1 MSSVVQVS
9 EIKGTDNRQSRRE
22 VFERESS
29 FRVADSQAPLG
40 VPPKKM
46 FEDAD
51 NFADL
56 FRGGLPYYL
65 LITLP
70 ILIICSS
77 NPVLAASEFGVQ
89 RMSQYDVHGVPYGC
103 RSSALN
109 LEAKSLYT
117 WQTSRHCIVTR
128 FQDMTIDQFRE
139 IRAKA
144 GGLVI
149 LLPKD
154 TSTLSLEEKQHIHL
168 LEQAMMLQEISIP
181 VYFSRYNTKLD
192 EIINDVTR
200 TSSSTQQKKS
210 SQQRESAISE
220 ILGSISANGYQI
232 VVSGAS
238 HALNK
243 QSKIPII
250 QGELTPT
257 KHAPKTGDGE
267 SKLPLIIL
275 TAHLD
280 TFGMVNGPL
289 QNADVAA
296 LLTLV
301 ELFSKLHASI
311 PKYRLMFLIS
321 ESGALLN
328 FQGMKKWLDT
338 NLDENIQIQQAEFV
352 VCLDSIGK
360 TLAGESIFM
369 HVSKPPKEG
378 TPMNGF
384 YKTLKSVGLRYGNYT
399 VEGVHKKINLADTLL
414 AWEHERF
421 SMKRMPAFSLSN
433 LKSHKDPLR
442 NTIFEDE
449 EAEEQLA
456 KLETNVKILAEAL
469 ASYIYSVP
477 VDSGLAGEIFTGS
490 MSITKDTIRPWL
502 QVRSS
507 QQNNDLKY
515 AFEKYLKNV
524 KLTYE
529 KPDAREPDFMLYDD
543 RDGLLNIYNVKPA
556 VFDLFLTF
564 LIVAYLAV
572 IYLAIFHFSKLYTF
586 VCRLTVNKVK
596 VN

>member
-1 MSSVVQVS
+1 
-9 EIKGTDNRQSRRE
+9 
-22 VFERESS
+22 
-29 FRVADSQAPLG
+29 
-40 VPPKKM
+40 M

-51 NFADL
+51 NFADF

-77 NPVLAASEFGVQ
+77 NPVLAASEFSVQ
-89 RMSQYDVHGVPYGC
+89 RMSQYDVQGTPFGC
-103 RSSALN
+103 RASALN
-109 LEAKSLYT
+109 LEAKSLYS
-117 WQTSRHCIVTR
+117 WQTSRHCVVTR

-149 LLPKD
+149 LLPQD
-154 TSTLSLEEKQHIHL
+154 ITSLSLEEKQHIHL

-181 VYFSRYNTKLD
+181 VYFSRYSAKLN

-200 TSSSTQQKKS
+200 TTSQRFQASAQK
-210 SQQRESAISE
+210 RDSALSE

-232 VVSGAS
+232 VVSGTS
-238 HALNK
+238 HSPSK

-257 KHAPKTGDGE
+257 KLSKAAADGE

-280 TFGMVNGPL
+280 TFSLINGPL
-289 QNADVAA
+289 RNADIAV
-296 LLTLV
+296 LLTLI

-311 PKYRLMFLIS
+311 PKYRLMFLVS
-321 ESGALLN
+321 ESGSLLN
-328 FQGMKKWLDT
+328 FQGMKKWLDM
-338 NLDENIQIQQAEFV
+338 NLEENVQLQQAEFV
-352 VCLDSIGK
+352 ICLDSFAK
-360 TLAGESIFM
+360 MLSNENLFM

-384 YKTLKSVGLRYGNYT
+384 YKTLKTVAQRYGNVT
-399 VEGVHKKINLADTLL
+399 VEGVHKKINLGDTMLV
-414 AWEHERF
+414 WEHERF
-421 SMKRMPAFSLSN
+421 SIKRVPAFTLSN
-433 LKSHKDPLR
+433 LKSHKDPQR
-442 NTIFEDE
+442 NSIFEDDE
-449 EAEEQLA
+449 EEEMLD
-456 KLETNVKILAEAL
+456 KLETNVKILAETL
-469 ASYIYSVP
+469 ASYIYNLP
-477 VDSGLAGEIFTGS
+477 TDGTGAAGEAGEIFTGS
-490 MSITKDTIRPWL
+490 MAITKDNIRPWL
-502 QVRSS
+502 RARST
-507 QQNNDLKY
+507 QQNNDLRY

-524 KLTYE
+524 KISYE
-529 KPDAREPDFMLYDD
+529 KPDPREPDFMLYDD

-572 IYLAIFHFSKLYTF
+572 IYLAIFHFPKLYTF

>member
-1 MSSVVQVS
+1 
-9 EIKGTDNRQSRRE
+9 
-22 VFERESS
+22 
-29 FRVADSQAPLG
+29 
-40 VPPKKM
+40 M

-89 RMSQYDVHGVPYGC
+89 RMSQFDVHGTALGC
-103 RSSALN
+103 RGSALN

-117 WQTSRHCIVTR
+117 WQTSRHCVVTR
-128 FQDMTIDQFRE
+128 FQDMTVDQFRE

-149 LLPKD
+149 LLPENFA
-154 TSTLSLEEKQHIHL
+154 SLSLEEKQQIHI
-168 LEQAMMLQEISIP
+168 LEQAMMQQEISIP
-181 VYFSRYNTKLD
+181 VYFSRYNPKMN
-192 EIINDVTR
+192 EIVNDVTK
-200 TSSSTQQKKS
+200 TATTNHQKS
-210 SQQRESAISE
+210 SQQRDSAISE

-232 VVSGAS
+232 VVSGTS
-238 HALNK
+238 HAANK

-257 KHAPKTGDGE
+257 KHTIKTGDGE

-280 TFGMVNGPL
+280 TFGLVNGPL
-289 QNADVAA
+289 KNVDAA
-296 LLTLV
+296 VLLTLV

-311 PKYRLMFLIS
+311 PKYRLLFLVS
-321 ESGALLN
+321 ESGSLLN
-328 FQGMKKWLDT
+328 FQGMKKWLDS
-338 NLDENIQIQQAEFV
+338 NLEENVQLQQAEFV
-352 VCLDSIGK
+352 ICLDSISRPLGNDN
-360 TLAGESIFM
+360 LYM

-378 TPMNGF
+378 TAMNSF
-384 YKTLKSVGLRYGNYT
+384 YKTLKTVAQRYGNVT

-421 SMKRMPAFSLSN
+421 SMKRMMAFTVSN
-433 LKSHKDPLR
+433 LKSHKDYLR
-442 NTIFEDE
+442 NTIFDDEDE
-449 EAEEQLA
+449 EDLLN
-456 KLETNVKILAEAL
+456 KLEGNVKILAEAL
-469 ASYIYSVP
+469 ASYIY
-477 VDSGLAGEIFTGS
+477 GLPLDNAGGSGEIFTGS
-490 MSITKDTIRPWL
+490 MAITKDSIRPWL
-502 QVRSS
+502 KVRSS
-507 QQNNDLKY
+507 QQNNDLKN

-524 KLTYE
+524 KVSYD
-529 KPDAREPDFMLYDD
+529 KPDAREPDFMLYDE

-564 LIVAYLAV
+564 MIVAYLAV

>member
-1 MSSVVQVS
+1 
-9 EIKGTDNRQSRRE
+9 
-22 VFERESS
+22 
-29 FRVADSQAPLG
+29 
-40 VPPKKM
+40 M

-51 NFADL
+51 NFADF

-103 RSSALN
+103 RASALN

-117 WQTSRHCIVTR
+117 WQTSRHCVVAR

-149 LLPKD
+149 LLPAD
-154 TSTLSLEEKQHIHL
+154 TSSLSLEEKQHIHL

-181 VYFSRYNTKLD
+181 VYFSRYDSKLNVIIDDITK
-192 EIINDVTR
+192 TT
-200 TSSSTQQKKS
+200 TSTKQQSSK
-210 SQQRESAISE
+210 QRESAISE
-220 ILGSISANGYQI
+220 ILGSVSANGYQI
-232 VVSGAS
+232 VVSGTS
-238 HALNK
+238 HSPNK
-243 QSKIPII
+243 QSKIPIV
-250 QGELTPT
+250 QGELTPNKYT
-257 KHAPKTGDGE
+257 PKSSDSE
-267 SKLPLIIL
+267 NKLPFIL
-275 TAHLD
+275 VTAHLN
-280 TFGMVNGPL
+280 TFGLVNGPL
-289 QNADVAA
+289 KNADAA
-296 LLTLV
+296 VLLTLM

-311 PKYRLMFLIS
+311 PKYRLMFLLS
-321 ESGALLN
+321 ESGSLLN
-328 FQGMKKWLDT
+328 FQGMKKWLET
-338 NLDENIQIQQAEFV
+338 NLDENVQMQQAEFV
-352 VCLDSIGK
+352 ICLDSIGR
-360 TLAGESIFM
+360 TSANENMFM

-378 TPMNGF
+378 TSMNSF
-384 YKTLKSVGLRYGNYT
+384 YRILKAVAQRYGNRT

-421 SMKRMPAFSLSN
+421 SMKRMPAFTLSN

-449 EAEEQLA
+449 EEEEQLN
-456 KLETNVKILAEAL
+456 KLETNVKILAESL
-469 ASYIYSVP
+469 ASYISNLP
-477 VDSGLAGEIFTGS
+477 VESIQTSGEIFTGS
-490 MSITKDTIRPWL
+490 MGITKDSIRPWL
-502 QVRSS
+502 LVRST
-507 QQNNDLKY
+507 QQNNDLKN

-543 RDGLLNIYNVKPA
+543 RHAVLNIYNVKPA
-556 VFDLFLTF
+556 VFDLFLTC

-572 IYLAIFHFSKLYTF
+572 IYLAIFHFPKMYSF
-586 VCRLTVNKVK
+586 VCRLTTNKVK
-596 VN
+596 FH

>member
-1 MSSVVQVS
+1 
-9 EIKGTDNRQSRRE
+9 
-22 VFERESS
+22 
-29 FRVADSQAPLG
+29 
-40 VPPKKM
+40 M

-51 NFADL
+51 NFADF

-103 RSSALN
+103 RASALN

-117 WQTSRHCIVTR
+117 WQTSRHCVVTR

-149 LLPKD
+149 LLPED
-154 TSTLSLEEKQHIHL
+154 ISSLSLEEKQHIHL

-181 VYFSRYNTKLD
+181 VYFSRYTPKLND
-192 EIINDVTR
+192 IIDDVTKTTI
-200 TSSSTQQKKS
+200 TSQQKS

-232 VVSGAS
+232 VVSGTS
-238 HALNK
+238 HNPNK

-257 KHAPKTGDGE
+257 KHSAKTGDGDN
-267 SKLPLIIL
+267 KLPLIIF

-280 TFGMVNGPL
+280 TFGLVNGPL
-289 QNADVAA
+289 KNADVAA

-321 ESGALLN
+321 ESGSLLN

-338 NLDENIQIQQAEFV
+338 NLDENVQIQQAEFV
-352 VCLDSIGK
+352 ICLDSMGR
-360 TLAGESIFM
+360 TLANDNIFM

-384 YKTLKSVGLRYGNYT
+384 YKTLKTVAQRYGNIT

-442 NTIFEDE
+442 NTIFEEED
-449 EAEEQLA
+449 EAEQLD
-456 KLETNVKILAEAL
+456 KLERNVKILAETL
-469 ASYIYSVP
+469 ASYIYNLP
-477 VDSGLAGEIFTGS
+477 ADSAAGSGEIFTGS
-490 MSITKDTIRPWL
+490 MSITKDSIRPWL
-502 QVRSS
+502 HVRST

-529 KPDAREPDFMLYDD
+529 KPDAREPDFMLYDE
-543 RDGLLNIYNVKPA
+543 RDAMLNIYNVKPA

-564 LIVAYLAV
+564 LIVAYLGI
-572 IYLAIFHFSKLYTF
+572 IYLAIFHFPKMYTF
-586 VCRLTVNKVK
+586 VCRLTLNKVK

>member
-1 MSSVVQVS
+1 
-9 EIKGTDNRQSRRE
+9 
-22 VFERESS
+22 
-29 FRVADSQAPLG
+29 
-40 VPPKKM
+40 M
-46 FEDAD
+46 FED
-51 NFADL
+51 FEDL

-89 RMSQYDVHGVPYGC
+89 RMSQFDVHGTPYGC
-103 RSSALN
+103 RASALN

-117 WQTSRHCIVTR
+117 WQTSRHCIVAR

-149 LLPKD
+149 LLPED
-154 TSTLSLEEKQHIHL
+154 TASLSLEEKQHIHL
-168 LEQAMMLQEISIP
+168 LEQAMMMQEISIP
-181 VYFSRYNTKLD
+181 VYFSRYTPKLD
-192 EIINDVTR
+192 EIINDVTKT
-200 TSSSTQQKKS
+200 TSVSAQQKS

-232 VVSGAS
+232 VVSGTS
-238 HALNK
+238 HNANK

-250 QGELTPT
+250 QGELTPSN
-257 KHAPKTGDGE
+257 KHKDGD

-280 TFGMVNGPL
+280 TFGLVNGPL

-301 ELFSKLHASI
+301 EQFSKLHASI

-321 ESGALLN
+321 ESGSLLN

-338 NLDENIQIQQAEFV
+338 NLDENVLVQQAEFV

-360 TLAGESIFM
+360 TLSSDSIFM

-384 YKTLKSVGLRYGNYT
+384 YRTLKTVAQRYGNYS

-421 SMKRMPAFSLSN
+421 SMKRMPAFTLSN

-442 NTIFEDE
+442 NTIFHDDDP
-449 EAEEQLA
+449 EEQLD
-456 KLETNVKILAEAL
+456 KLETNVKILAESL
-469 ASYIYSVP
+469 AAYIYQLP
-477 VDSGLAGEIFTGS
+477 VDSSGTGEIFTGT
-490 MSITKDTIRPWL
+490 MAITKESIRPWL
-502 QVRSS
+502 QIRST

-524 KLTYE
+524 KLIHE
-529 KPDAREPDFMLYDD
+529 KPDAREPDFMLYDE

-572 IYLAIFHFSKLYTF
+572 IYLAIFHFPKLYTF
-586 VCRLTVNKVK
+586 VCRLTVTKTK

>member
-1 MSSVVQVS
+1 
-9 EIKGTDNRQSRRE
+9 
-22 VFERESS
+22 
-29 FRVADSQAPLG
+29 
-40 VPPKKM
+40 M

-51 NFADL
+51 NFADF

-89 RMSQYDVHGVPYGC
+89 RMSQYDVHGAPYGC
-103 RSSALN
+103 RASALN
-109 LEAKSLYT
+109 LEAKSLYS
-117 WQTSRHCIVTR
+117 WQTSRHCILTR

-149 LLPKD
+149 LLPAD
-154 TSTLSLEEKQHIHL
+154 ISSLSLEEKQHIHL

-181 VYFSRYNTKLD
+181 VYFSRYNTKLS
-192 EIINDVTR
+192 EIINDVTKA
-200 TSSSTQQKKS
+200 TIVTQQKS

-232 VVSGAS
+232 VVSGTS
-238 HALNK
+238 HNPNK

-257 KHAPKTGDGE
+257 KHTSKAADGE

-280 TFGMVNGPL
+280 TFGLVNGSL
-289 QNADVAA
+289 KNADVAV
-296 LLTLV
+296 LLSLI
-301 ELFSKLHASI
+301 EMFSKLHASI

-321 ESGALLN
+321 ESGSLLN

-338 NLDENIQIQQAEFV
+338 NLDENVQIQQAEFV
-352 VCLDSIGK
+352 VCLDSIGRM
-360 TLAGESIFM
+360 LANDNIFM

-378 TPMNGF
+378 TSMNGF
-384 YKTLKSVGLRYGNYT
+384 YKTLKIVAQRYGNVT

-421 SMKRMPAFSLSN
+421 SMKRMPAFTLSN

-442 NTIFEDE
+442 NTMFSDEDE
-449 EAEEQLA
+449 EEQLE
-456 KLETNVKILAEAL
+456 KLETNVKILAETL
-469 ASYIYSVP
+469 ASYIYNLP
-477 VDSGLAGEIFTGS
+477 VDNLAGNGEIFTGS
-490 MSITKDTIRPWL
+490 MTISKDSIRPWL
-502 QVRSS
+502 HVRST
-507 QQNNDLKY
+507 QQNNDLKN

-543 RDGLLNIYNVKPA
+543 RDAMLNIYNVKPA

-564 LIVAYLAV
+564 LIVAYLAI
-572 IYLAIFHFSKLYTF
+572 IYFAIFHFPKLYTF

-596 VN
+596 IN

>member
-1 MSSVVQVS
+1 MRGELFVTTGVR
-9 EIKGTDNRQSRRE
+9 GTDQTS
-22 VFERESS
+22 
-29 FRVADSQAPLG
+29 A
-40 VPPKKM
+40 KM

-51 NFADL
+51 NFADF

-70 ILIICSS
+70 ILILCSS

-89 RMSQYDVHGVPYGC
+89 RMAQFDVHGTPYGC
-103 RSSALN
+103 RASALN

-117 WQTSRHCIVTR
+117 WQTSRHCIVAR

-144 GGLVI
+144 GGLVVR
-149 LLPKD
+149 LPED
-154 TSTLSLEEKQHIHL
+154 TARLSLEEKQHIHL
-168 LEQAMMLQEISIP
+168 LEQAMMMQEISIP
-181 VYFSRYNTKLD
+181 VYFSRNPKLD
-192 EIINDVTR
+192 EVIDDITKT
-200 TSSSTQQKKS
+200 TSAQSAQQQQKS

-232 VVSGAS
+232 VVSGTS
-238 HALNK
+238 HNANK

-250 QGELTPT
+250 QGELTPSGA
-257 KHAPKTGDGE
+257 KHKAGDGD

-280 TFGMVNGPL
+280 TFGLVNGPL
-289 QNADVAA
+289 PNNDVAA

-321 ESGALLN
+321 ESGSLLN

-338 NLDENIQIQQAEFV
+338 NLDENVQIQQAEFV

-360 TLAGESIFM
+360 ALSSDSIFM

-378 TPMNGF
+378 TPMNAF
-384 YKTLKSVGLRYGNYT
+384 YRTLKTVAQRYGNYT

-421 SMKRMPAFSLSN
+421 SMKRMPAFTLSN

-442 NTIFEDE
+442 NTIFQDEDP
-449 EAEEQLA
+449 EEQLDR
-456 KLETNVKILAEAL
+456 LETNVKILAESL
-469 ASYIYSVP
+469 AAYIYQLP
-477 VDSGLAGEIFTGS
+477 ADGEIFTGT
-490 MSITKDTIRPWL
+490 MAITKESIRPWL
-502 QVRSS
+502 QIRST

-524 KLTYE
+524 KLIHE

-543 RDGLLNIYNVKPA
+543 RDALLNIYNVKPA

-564 LIVAYLAV
+564 MICAYLAV
-572 IYLAIFHFSKLYTF
+572 IYFAIFHFPKLYTF
-586 VCRLTVNKVK
+586 VCRLTVTKTK

>member
-1 MSSVVQVS
+1 
-9 EIKGTDNRQSRRE
+9 
-22 VFERESS
+22 
-29 FRVADSQAPLG
+29 
-40 VPPKKM
+40 M

-51 NFADL
+51 NFADF

-89 RMSQYDVHGVPYGC
+89 RMSQYDVHGAPYGC
-103 RSSALN
+103 RASALN
-109 LEAKSLYT
+109 LEAKSLYS
-117 WQTSRHCIVTR
+117 WQTSRHCILTR

-149 LLPKD
+149 LLPAD
-154 TSTLSLEEKQHIHL
+154 FSSLSLEDKQHIHM

-181 VYFSRYNTKLD
+181 VYFSRYNTKLN
-192 EIINDVTR
+192 EIINDVTK
-200 TSSSTQQKKS
+200 TTIATQQKS

-232 VVSGAS
+232 VVSGTS
-238 HALNK
+238 HNPNK

-257 KHAPKTGDGE
+257 KHSSKANEGE
-267 SKLPLIIL
+267 SKLPLIII

-280 TFGMVNGPL
+280 TFGLVNGSL
-289 QNADVAA
+289 KNAEVAV
-296 LLTLV
+296 LLTLI
-301 ELFSKLHASI
+301 EMFSKLHASI

-321 ESGALLN
+321 ESGSLLN

-338 NLDENIQIQQAEFV
+338 NLDENVQIQQAEFV
-352 VCLDSIGK
+352 VCLDSIGRML
-360 TLAGESIFM
+360 TNDNIFM

-378 TPMNGF
+378 TSMNAF
-384 YKTLKSVGLRYGNYT
+384 YKILKTVAQRYGNFT

-421 SMKRMPAFSLSN
+421 SMKRMPAFTLSN

-442 NTIFEDE
+442 NTIFSDEDE
-449 EAEEQLA
+449 EEQLD
-456 KLETNVKILAEAL
+456 KLETNVKILAETL
-469 ASYIYSVP
+469 ASYIYNLP
-477 VDSGLAGEIFTGS
+477 VDNVGEIFTGS
-490 MSITKDTIRPWL
+490 MTITKDNIRPWL
-502 QVRSS
+502 HVRST

-543 RDGLLNIYNVKPA
+543 RDAMLNIYNVKPA

-572 IYLAIFHFSKLYTF
+572 IYFAIFHFPKLYTF

-596 VN
+596 VT

>member
-1 MSSVVQVS
+1 
-9 EIKGTDNRQSRRE
+9 
-22 VFERESS
+22 
-29 FRVADSQAPLG
+29 
-40 VPPKKM
+40 M

-51 NFADL
+51 HFADI

-89 RMSQYDVHGVPYGC
+89 RMAQFDVHGTPYGC
-103 RSSALN
+103 RASTLN

-117 WQTSRHCIVTR
+117 WQTSRHCVVTR

-149 LLPKD
+149 LLPED
-154 TSTLSLEEKQHIHL
+154 FASLSLEEKQHIHM
-168 LEQAMMLQEISIP
+168 LEQAMMQQEISIP
-181 VYFSRYNTKLD
+181 VYFSRYNPKMN
-192 EIINDVTR
+192 EIIKDVTK
-200 TSSSTQQKKS
+200 TASANQKKS
-210 SQQRESAISE
+210 SQERESAISE

-232 VVSGAS
+232 VVSGTS
-238 HALNK
+238 HAANK

-257 KHAPKTGDGE
+257 KHAIKTGDGE

-280 TFGMVNGPL
+280 SFGLINGPL
-289 QNADVAA
+289 KNADLAV

-311 PKYRLMFLIS
+311 PKYRLMFLVS
-321 ESGALLN
+321 ESGSLLN
-328 FQGMKKWLDT
+328 FQGMKKWLDS
-338 NLDENIQIQQAEFV
+338 NLDENVQIQQAEFV
-352 VCLDSIGK
+352 ICLDSISK
-360 TLAGESIFM
+360 TLANDNLFM

-384 YKTLKSVGLRYGNYT
+384 YKTLKAVAQRYGNIT

-414 AWEHERF
+414 AWEQ
-421 SMKRMPAFSLSN
+421 RMPAFTVSN
-433 LKSHKDPLR
+433 LKSHKDYLR

-449 EAEEQLA
+449 DEEEQLN
-456 KLETNVKILAEAL
+456 KLETNVKVLAETL
-469 ASYIYSVP
+469 ASYIYNLPLDNSAG
-477 VDSGLAGEIFTGS
+477 SGEIFTGS
-490 MSITKDTIRPWL
+490 MAITKDSIRPWL

-507 QQNNDLKY
+507 QHNNDLKN

-524 KLTYE
+524 KVSYD
-529 KPDAREPDFMLYDD
+529 KPDAREPDFMLYDE

-564 LIVAYLAV
+564 MIVAYLAV
-572 IYLAIFHFSKLYTF
+572 IYLAIFHFPKLYTF
-586 VCRLTVNKVK
+586 VCHLTVNKVK

>member
-1 MSSVVQVS
+1 
-9 EIKGTDNRQSRRE
+9 
-22 VFERESS
+22 
-29 FRVADSQAPLG
+29 
-40 VPPKKM
+40 M

-51 NFADL
+51 NFADF

-70 ILIICSS
+70 ILILCSS

-89 RMSQYDVHGVPYGC
+89 RMAQFDVHGTPYGC
-103 RSSALN
+103 RASALN

-117 WQTSRHCIVTR
+117 WQTSRHCIVAR

-149 LLPKD
+149 RLPED
-154 TSTLSLEEKQHIHL
+154 TAQLSLEEKQHIHL
-168 LEQAMMLQEISIP
+168 LEQAMMAQEISIP
-181 VYFSRYNTKLD
+181 VYFSRNPKLD
-192 EIINDVTR
+192 EIINDITKTTTV
-200 TSSSTQQKKS
+200 SAQQKS

-232 VVSGAS
+232 VVSGTS
-238 HALNK
+238 HNPNK

-250 QGELTPT
+250 QGELTPSGAG
-257 KHAPKTGDGE
+257 KLKTDGDG
-267 SKLPLIIL
+267 KLPLIIL

-280 TFGMVNGPL
+280 TFGLVNGPL
-289 QNADVAA
+289 PNGDVAA

-321 ESGALLN
+321 ESGSLLN

-338 NLDENIQIQQAEFV
+338 NLDENVQIQQAEFV
-352 VCLDSIGK
+352 VCLDSIAK
-360 TLAGESIFM
+360 MSDSIFM

-378 TPMNGF
+378 TAMNGF
-384 YKTLKSVGLRYGNYT
+384 YRTLKTVAQRYGNYT

-421 SMKRMPAFSLSN
+421 SMKRMPAFTLSN
-433 LKSHKDPLR
+433 LKSHKDPVR
-442 NTIFEDE
+442 NTIFQDEDP
-449 EAEEQLA
+449 EEQLDR
-456 KLETNVKILAEAL
+456 LETNVKILAESL
-469 ASYIYSVP
+469 AAYIYQLP
-477 VDSGLAGEIFTGS
+477 AEGGEIFTGT
-490 MSITKDTIRPWL
+490 MAITKDTIRPWL
-502 QVRSS
+502 QVRST
-507 QQNNDLKY
+507 QQNNDLKG

-524 KLTYE
+524 KQIHE
-529 KPDAREPDFMLYDD
+529 KPDAREPDFMLYDE
-543 RDGLLNIYNVKPA
+543 RDALLNIYNVKPA

-564 LIVAYLAV
+564 MIVAYLAV
-572 IYLAIFHFSKLYTF
+572 IYFAIFYFPKLYTF
-586 VCRLTVNKVK
+586 VCRLTVSKTK

>member
-1 MSSVVQVS
+1 
-9 EIKGTDNRQSRRE
+9 
-22 VFERESS
+22 
-29 FRVADSQAPLG
+29 
-40 VPPKKM
+40 M
-46 FEDAD
+46 FADAD

-56 FRGGLPYYL
+56 FRGGIPYYL
-65 LITLP
+65 LIALP

-89 RMSQYDVHGVPYGC
+89 RMSQFDVHGTPYGC
-103 RSSALN
+103 RASALN

-117 WQTSRHCIVTR
+117 WQTSRHCIVAR

-149 LLPKD
+149 LLPED
-154 TSTLSLEEKQHIHL
+154 TASLSLEEKQHIHL

-181 VYFSRYNTKLD
+181 VYFSREKKLD
-192 EIINDVTR
+192 AIINDITK
-200 TSSSTQQKKS
+200 TSSVSAQQKS

-232 VVSGAS
+232 VVSGTS
-238 HALNK
+238 HNANK
-243 QSKIPII
+243 QSKIPIL

-257 KHAPKTGDGE
+257 SKHKSADGD

-280 TFGMVNGPL
+280 TFGLVNGPL
-289 QNADVAA
+289 PNTDVAA

-321 ESGALLN
+321 ESGSLLN
-328 FQGMKKWLDT
+328 FQGMKKWLDS
-338 NLDENIQIQQAEFV
+338 NLEENVLVQQAEFV

-360 TLAGESIFM
+360 TLASDNIFM

-378 TPMNGF
+378 TPMNAF
-384 YKTLKSVGLRYGNYT
+384 YRTLKTAAQRYGNYT

-433 LKSHKDPLR
+433 LKSHKDPQR
-442 NTIFEDE
+442 NTIFPDE
-449 EAEEQLA
+449 SAEEQLD
-456 KLETNVKILAEAL
+456 KLETNVKILAESL
-469 ASYIYSVP
+469 AAYIYQLP
-477 VDSGLAGEIFTGS
+477 TDGEIFTGT
-490 MSITKDTIRPWL
+490 MAITKESIRPWL
-502 QVRSS
+502 QVRST
-507 QQNNDLKY
+507 QHNNDLKY

-524 KLTYE
+524 KLIHE
-529 KPDAREPDFMLYDD
+529 KPDAREPDFMLYDE
-543 RDGLLNIYNVKPA
+543 RDALLNIYNVKPA

-564 LIVAYLAV
+564 MIVAYLAV
-572 IYLAIFHFSKLYTF
+572 IYLAIFHFPKLYTI
-586 VCRLTVNKVK
+586 VCRLTVSKTK